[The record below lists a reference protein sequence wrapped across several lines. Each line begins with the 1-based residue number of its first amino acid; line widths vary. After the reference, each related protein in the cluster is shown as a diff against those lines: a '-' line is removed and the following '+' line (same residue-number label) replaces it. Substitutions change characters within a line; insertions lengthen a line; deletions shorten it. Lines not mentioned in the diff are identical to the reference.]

1 MINYETNQ
9 LGSQREILTKRRAF
23 LFRCN
28 VRYLKRKTLFEL
40 HVLVHEGVG
49 HKDSLSEIKREK

>member
-40 HVLVHEGVG
+40 HVLVHEGV
-49 HKDSLSEIKREK
+49 DIRIL